1 MKDKTAAPENDLEV
15 DMKNYAKYLLE
26 EGTIDEK
33 REMLSC
39 LKSRIVLKENE
50 LLLEIWP
57 HISHYWCFQ

>member
-1 MKDKTAAPENDLEV
+1 MLKDKTAAPESDLEV

-50 LLLEIWP
+50 LLLEI
-57 HISHYWCFQ
+57 